1 MLFFIPIYCHL
12 FTLLQS
18 LSLCLS
24 VYVRYINLALNK
36 RAFTQGLVTNQLPWL
51 KFTVIWP
58 LPKIPIPAP
67 LQHRVASIQTL
78 CWALNAAGHGS

>member
-1 MLFFIPIYCHL
+1 MLFIIPIYCHL

-24 VYVRYINLALNK
+24 VYFRYVNLASNK
-36 RAFTQGLVTNQLPWL
+36 CAFAQGVVTNLLPWL

-58 LPKIPIPAP
+58 LPKISFPAP

-78 CWALNAAGHGS
+78 RRALNAAGHGS